1 MARKREKL
9 QRAGPVSADDRGAW
23 TAPEIAAIDGR
34 MASAPAYQEACMDST
49 EVTDYEL
56 LDAASR
62 LLMASL
68 RQSRDLN
75 IEIRQA
81 LQRREQACAGQSDT
95 TVFDVLRDVID
106 GASHQ

>member
-1 MARKREKL
+1 
-9 QRAGPVSADDRGAW
+9 
-23 TAPEIAAIDGR
+23 
-34 MASAPAYQEACMDST
+34 MDSP

-81 LQRREQACAGQSDT
+81 LRRREQALAEQSDDNI
-95 TVFDVLRDVID
+95 FQMLREIID
-106 GASHQ
+106 GTSH

>member
-1 MARKREKL
+1 
-9 QRAGPVSADDRGAW
+9 
-23 TAPEIAAIDGR
+23 
-34 MASAPAYQEACMDST
+34 MDST
-49 EVTDYEL
+49 EVTDHEL

-81 LQRREQACAGQSDT
+81 LQRREQAHAEQSDT
-95 TVFDVLRDVID
+95 DVFQVLREIID

>member
-1 MARKREKL
+1 
-9 QRAGPVSADDRGAW
+9 
-23 TAPEIAAIDGR
+23 
-34 MASAPAYQEACMDST
+34 MDNT
-49 EVTDYEL
+49 DVTDYEL

-81 LQRREQACAGQSDT
+81 LQRREQAAAEQSDSA
-95 TVFDVLRDVID
+95 VFQVLREIID
-106 GASHQ
+106 GASH

>member
-1 MARKREKL
+1 
-9 QRAGPVSADDRGAW
+9 
-23 TAPEIAAIDGR
+23 
-34 MASAPAYQEACMDST
+34 MDNT
-49 EVTDYEL
+49 DVTDHEL

-81 LQRREQACAGQSDT
+81 LQRREQANAVPPPAGAEHSDAT
-95 TVFDVLRDVID
+95 IFDVLGDIID
-106 GASHQ
+106 GASRQ

>member
-1 MARKREKL
+1 
-9 QRAGPVSADDRGAW
+9 
-23 TAPEIAAIDGR
+23 
-34 MASAPAYQEACMDST
+34 MDSPD
-49 EVTDYEL
+49 VTDHEL

-81 LQRREQACAGQSDT
+81 LQRLQQAPAVVPPPLPEQSESS
-95 TVFDVLRDVID
+95 VFDVLRDVID
-106 GASHQ
+106 GASRQ

>member
-1 MARKREKL
+1 MD
-9 QRAGPVSADDRGAW
+9 SAD
-23 TAPEIAAIDGR
+23 
-34 MASAPAYQEACMDST
+34 
-49 EVTDYEL
+49 VTDYEL

-81 LQRREQACAGQSDT
+81 LQRREQDRSEPPEGPEQSNSS
-95 TVFDVLRDVID
+95 VFEVLRDVID
-106 GASHQ
+106 GASRQ

>member
-1 MARKREKL
+1 
-9 QRAGPVSADDRGAW
+9 
-23 TAPEIAAIDGR
+23 
-34 MASAPAYQEACMDST
+34 MDST
-49 EVTDYEL
+49 EVTDHEL

-81 LQRREQACAGQSDT
+81 LQRREQAEPTEQPQPADRSNKTFQI
-95 TVFDVLRDVID
+95 LRDVVD
-106 GASHQ
+106 GA

>member
-1 MARKREKL
+1 
-9 QRAGPVSADDRGAW
+9 
-23 TAPEIAAIDGR
+23 
-34 MASAPAYQEACMDST
+34 MDST
-49 EVTDYEL
+49 EVTDHEL

-81 LQRREQACAGQSDT
+81 LQRREQAEHPQPADRSNT
-95 TVFDVLRDVID
+95 TTFQILRDVV
-106 GASHQ
+106 GGT

>member
-1 MARKREKL
+1 
-9 QRAGPVSADDRGAW
+9 
-23 TAPEIAAIDGR
+23 
-34 MASAPAYQEACMDST
+34 MDSPD
-49 EVTDYEL
+49 VTDYEL

-81 LQRREQACAGQSDT
+81 LQRREQALAEQSDDNI
-95 TVFDVLRDVID
+95 FQMLREIID
-106 GASHQ
+106 GASH

>member
-1 MARKREKL
+1 
-9 QRAGPVSADDRGAW
+9 
-23 TAPEIAAIDGR
+23 
-34 MASAPAYQEACMDST
+34 MDNTDVT
-49 EVTDYEL
+49 EYEL

-81 LQRREQACAGQSDT
+81 LQRREQAAAEQSDAA
-95 TVFDVLRDVID
+95 VFQVLREIID
-106 GASHQ
+106 GASH

>member
-1 MARKREKL
+1 
-9 QRAGPVSADDRGAW
+9 
-23 TAPEIAAIDGR
+23 
-34 MASAPAYQEACMDST
+34 MDSA

-81 LQRREQACAGQSDT
+81 LQRREQVHTAQPPEAAEQSNS
-95 TVFDVLRDVID
+95 VFDVLRDVID
-106 GASHQ
+106 GASRQ

>member
-1 MARKREKL
+1 
-9 QRAGPVSADDRGAW
+9 
-23 TAPEIAAIDGR
+23 
-34 MASAPAYQEACMDST
+34 MDSP

-81 LQRREQACAGQSDT
+81 LQRREQALAEQSDDNI
-95 TVFDVLRDVID
+95 FQMLREIID
-106 GASHQ
+106 GTSH